1 MTVTITGPAFEA
13 RRTFRRDA
21 TRAAERYIKL
31 HVKLA
36 RLDGDM
42 RKRRTE
48 KRFRCLLEDKPLG
61 FSVKIEREP
70 LAHEKKKLEPC
81 FPNR

>member
-21 TRAAERYIKL
+21 TRAVERFIKL

-36 RLDGDM
+36 RLDGDE
-42 RKRRTE
+42 RRRRTE

-70 LAHEKKKLEPC
+70 AQYRRGSRKIAEQKI
-81 FPNR
+81 